1 METQPITDLTVYI
14 TNFEDQ
20 ELLDPLVK
28 DLKSLDI
35 NVALLKSAEANS
47 LKHIDLKKLIQNGS
61 NTLSLLLEDVI
72 STLDFDFNELAF
84 LTEGESKI
92 VRLLNEKIVVMLFK
106 PTVYSY
112 TKNRYGTV
120 EGTDVLRAK
129 FTAELYRQMNIE
141 QSANPDKCLGNA
153 FLALI
158 DSEYGPLLLQRRV
171 EPGNLEV
178 RVKRYHVG
186 SPVHRYRYTDRY
198 PTVVGNRNPL
208 KKWDRLE
215 KLIVCFDWRNPLT
228 DDEGTRLAD
237 EPISDDYASL
247 WIEDIPSAKK
257 LAADTF
263 LWLEKLFSDA
273 GLTLIDICYFIDASG
288 KLIFGEVSPDCM
300 RVREGLEN
308 PKDMASFD
316 KDIWRNDGK
325 EMFLATQYNRL
336 YQLIFKSKTV

>member
-20 ELLDPLVK
+20 ELLNPLVAE
-28 DLKSLDI
+28 LKAMDI
-35 NVALLKSAEANS
+35 NVALVQSEEATSLKSIN
-47 LKHIDLKKLIQNGS
+47 LKELIENGS
-61 NTLSLLLEDVI
+61 TTISLLLEEVI
-72 STLDFDFNELAF
+72 STLDFDFNELTF
-84 LTEGESKI
+84 LTEGESKV

-141 QSANPDKCLGNA
+141 QAANPDKHLGNA

-186 SPVHRYRYTDRY
+186 SPIHRYRYTDKY
-198 PTVVGNRNPL
+198 PTVTGDRSPL
-208 KKWDRLE
+208 KKWDRFE

-228 DDEGTRLAD
+228 DEEGTRLAD
-237 EPISDDYASL
+237 EPLSDDYASI
-247 WIEDIPSAKK
+247 WIEDIASAKK
-257 LAADTF
+257 LASDTF

-273 GLTLIDICYFIDASG
+273 GLVLIDICYFIDESG
-288 KLIFGEVSPDCM
+288 KVIFGEVSPDCM
-300 RVREGLEN
+300 RVREGN
-308 PKDMASFD
+308 QHPKDTTSFD
-316 KDIWRNDGK
+316 KDIWRDNGK
-325 EMFLATQYNRL
+325 ELFLAEQYNRL
-336 YQLIFKSKTV
+336 YQLIFKSKN